1 MIRLVLFLF
10 LLPVLASAGALVPSG
25 RIVWKSDVEGFGGLS
40 GIEVAQDG
48 TFLAISDRGM
58 FFEGRLL
65 HSAGRLSG
73 VELTGR
79 APILDSKGRP
89 LDARNT
95 DAEGLAMTP
104 EGRFFVSF
112 ESNQR
117 VMEHADTET
126 AATFLPRDPAF
137 RSFNYNS
144 GLEAL
149 ALDPQGRVVAIP
161 ERSGKLTRPFPVYRL
176 EGDVWTVPFSI
187 PRTEGF
193 LVTGADFGPDG
204 RLYVLERDFTWRG
217 GFSTRVRRFALTG
230 DSLSAGETLLETPPG
245 RLDNMEG
252 ISVWADSDG
261 QTRLTLIADDNFNLL
276 QNTVIAEYLV
286 TD

>member
-1 MIRLVLFLF
+1 MKWLTLILF
-10 LLPVLASAGALVPSG
+10 LLPVLASAGALVPAG
-25 RIVWKSDVEGFGGLS
+25 RIVWKSDAEGFGGLS
-40 GIEVAQDG
+40 GIEVAGDG
-48 TFLAISDRGM
+48 SFLAVSDRGR

-73 VELTGR
+73 VEMTGST
-79 APILDSKGRP
+79 PILDSKGHG
-89 LDARNT
+89 LDKRNT

-104 EGRFFVSF
+104 DGTFFVSF

-117 VMEHADTET
+117 VMEHAATT
-126 AATFLPRDPAF
+126 AAAAFLPRDPAF
-137 RSFNYNS
+137 RTFKNNS

-149 ALDPQGRVVAIP
+149 ALDPQGRVVGIP
-161 ERSGKLTRPFPVYRL
+161 ERSGKLTRPFPVFRL
-176 EGDVWTVPFSI
+176 EGEAWTVPYKI
-187 PRTEGF
+187 PRLGEF
-193 LVTGADFGPDG
+193 LVTGADFGPEG

-217 GFSTRVRRFALTG
+217 GFSTRVRRFEVT
-230 DSLSAGETLLETPPG
+230 DDILSGGEILLETPPG

-252 ISVWADSDG
+252 ISVWTDADG
-261 QTRLTLIADDNFNLL
+261 QTRVTLIADDNFNLL